1 MIIKNNHWAL
11 CPFQYVT
18 EQLWRKFYMDTN
30 LYNKLMTSGFK
41 SMQCYSAVIYS
52 KTSKMWTHNCE
63 NDHNLEFKNL
73 ILRLYYFIFIYQ
85 IDYMT
90 SYRYN
95 SDTW

>member
-1 MIIKNNHWAL
+1 
-11 CPFQYVT
+11 
-18 EQLWRKFYMDTN
+18 
-30 LYNKLMTSGFK
+30 
-41 SMQCYSAVIYS
+41 
-52 KTSKMWTHNCE
+52 MWTHNCE